1 MIAIQLLI
9 ILILLGIF
17 IQDMKSRAVYWLWF
31 PALVSLFLVCNL
43 VARHIPFTELGRNIL
58 YNACFIGLQLL
69 VVNIYFSVKNRAW
82 INISDGLLGLG
93 DILLLISVAF
103 YLSFLNYIFFYI
115 SSLVAVLICWPVVS
129 LLFQKNN
136 KQIPLAGLQS
146 VILIVF
152 LMFQFWSK
160 KIDLTSDNWLLH
172 LLYQ

>member
-1 MIAIQLLI
+1 VIAVQLLI
-9 ILILLGIF
+9 ILVLFGIF
-17 IQDMKSRAVYWLWF
+17 FQDIKSRSLYWFWF
-31 PALVSLFLVCNL
+31 PVLVPLFLICNI
-43 VARHIPFTELGRNIL
+43 VVRHIPFTELWHDIAYNI
-58 YNACFIGLQLL
+58 CFIGFQLL
-69 VVNIYFSVKNRAW
+69 VVSIYFSIKNKEW
-82 INISDGLLGLG
+82 TNISKNLLGLG
-93 DILLLISVAF
+93 DILFLLSVAF

-115 SSLVAVLICWPVVS
+115 SSLMVVLIFWIPIS
-129 LLFQKNN
+129 TLSKKNN

>member
-1 MIAIQLLI
+1 VIAVQLLI
-9 ILILLGIF
+9 ILVLFGIF

-43 VARHIPFTELGRNIL
+43 VAGHIPIAELGRNIL

-115 SSLVAVLICWPVVS
+115 SSLVAILICWPVVS